1 MHAVNVLAPEVGLAP
16 ACAALRIPR
25 STVYRDDARRRRLN
39 VSPLTSSLRPAPP
52 LAFSPAERQA
62 LRDVLC
68 ICRLRAAE
76 HLRHPARRRPLP
88 GLGAHHVPPAGR
100 RWSST
105 RKA

>member
-68 ICRLRAAE
+68 SERFADCAPPSIYATLLDEGRY
-76 HLRHPARRRPLP
+76 
-88 GLGAHHVPPAGR
+88 LGSVR
-100 RWSST
+100 T
-105 RKA
+105 MY